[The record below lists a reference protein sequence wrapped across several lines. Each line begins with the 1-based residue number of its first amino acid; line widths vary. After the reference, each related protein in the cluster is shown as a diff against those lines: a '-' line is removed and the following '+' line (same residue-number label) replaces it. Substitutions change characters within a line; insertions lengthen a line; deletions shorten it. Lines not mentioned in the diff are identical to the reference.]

1 MPAFSFAAF
10 AALPAVASSVYPAAV
25 PSGAFTA
32 WLFSHPARRASV
44 GRRFLLVGL
53 SVAALGGLTPM
64 ALLAQVGHLPSNSPF
79 EDVKLGQ
86 NLSIMGGWMA
96 MKRDPAD
103 VAPASSI
110 AAALRYDVAIGGP
123 ASLYVRYLAAPSE
136 RKLLVPTNPRV
147 TRVLGMRGV
156 TTHAMDAGLDL
167 SLTGKKTWHRLIP
180 SLAGGAGVV
189 SDFAAADTGSY
200 QFGTK
205 FSFSYGLGLRYLP
218 RRGPMIRVDLTNFM
232 WQYEYPDR
240 YFVKASD
247 TTSVLTDT
255 RNRSAWR
262 GSRTV
267 TVGVTL
273 PLFR

>member
-1 MPAFSFAAF
+1 MPALSSALSSALRRSSTSATSALGIRRFTVAAS
-10 AALPAVASSVYPAAV
+10 AVA
-25 PSGAFTA
+25 
-32 WLFSHPARRASV
+32 L
-44 GRRFLLVGL
+44 L
-53 SVAALGGLTPM
+53 SVMPVLAS
-64 ALLAQVGHLPSNSPF
+64 AQVGHLPADSPF

-103 VAPASSI
+103 VAPKSSL
-110 AAALRYDVAIGGP
+110 AAALRYDIAIGGP
-123 ASLYVRYLAAPSE
+123 ASLYVRYLVAPSE
-136 RKLLVPTNPRV
+136 RKLLVPTNPLT
-147 TRVLGMRGV
+147 TRLLATPSV
-156 TTHAMDAGLDL
+156 TTHQLDGGLDL
-167 SLTGKKTWHRLIP
+167 ALTGKKTWHRLIP
-180 SLAGGAGVV
+180 SLNGGAGIV
-189 SDFAAADTGSY
+189 SDFAAADTGAY
-200 QFGTK
+200 RFGTK

-218 RRGPMIRVDLTNFM
+218 RKGPMIRVDLTNFL
-232 WQYEYPDR
+232 WQYDYPDR

-262 GSRTV
+262 GSRAV

>member
-1 MPAFSFAAF
+1 MPALSSVLRSPLPSTFSSSVSIARLRRSLASFGVV
-10 AALPAVASSVYPAAV
+10 ALGSLVPAVLA
-25 PSGAFTA
+25 
-32 WLFSHPARRASV
+32 
-44 GRRFLLVGL
+44 
-53 SVAALGGLTPM
+53 
-64 ALLAQVGHLPSNSPF
+64 AQVGHLPADSPF

-103 VAPASSI
+103 VAPKSSLT
-110 AAALRYDVAIGGP
+110 AALRYDIAIGGP
-123 ASLYVRYLAAPSE
+123 ASLYVRYLLAPSE
-136 RKLLVPTNPRV
+136 RKLLLPTNPRA
-147 TRVLGMRGV
+147 TRTIGNPGV
-156 TTHAMDAGLDL
+156 TTHELDAGLDL
-167 SLTGKKTWHRLIP
+167 ALTGKKTWHRLIP
-180 SLAGGAGVV
+180 SVNGGAGIV
-189 SDFAAADTGSY
+189 SDFSSADTGSY

-205 FSFSYGLGLRYLP
+205 FSFSYGLGVRYLP
-218 RRGPMIRVDLTNFM
+218 RKGPMIRVDLTNFL
-232 WQYEYPDR
+232 WQYDYPDR

-262 GSRTV
+262 GARTV